1 VPSQQSET
9 KSYAADILRIRAE
22 RSLCATG
29 MRSPHPLADTQE
41 TTMQAALQTRD
52 ETTAVETQTARYARA
67 IKASKRA
74 RWDIDADVIRG
85 REFDFDQTFLPAG
98 LSKVDTL
105 PFLTADER
113 RLMSQVQ
120 GRTYAYIFGLV
131 ERFIG
136 AKVLEL
142 SGRHWLGDQTALEA
156 LVRFSDEELKHQELF
171 RRIEQMLGAR
181 MPAGYRKAVEPNEVA
196 AAVLSKSTWSVL
208 ALTCL
213 IELFT
218 QMHYQQ
224 SIEPQAGLSPL
235 WKDVF
240 KYHWMEEV
248 QHAMLDELEWVQ
260 EDRRLTLRQKE
271 QGVDDLI
278 ALVGAVDGILQAQ
291 AAADAEYFLA
301 IAGRRFNGEEETGI
315 RALVL
320 RAYRWQ
326 YIVSGVQHPHFG
338 KLLTSMT
345 TEAQMARIQAA
356 LAPIVAG

>member
-1 VPSQQSET
+1 MCS
-9 KSYAADILRIRAE
+9 KRGAK
-22 RSLCATG
+22 ATANDPG
-29 MRSPHPLADTQE
+29 NHHMNHEE
-41 TTMQAALQTRD
+41 TTMQAATQMIGNQDAAIETR
-52 ETTAVETQTARYARA
+52 TARYARC
-67 IKASKRA
+67 IKASKRV
-74 RWDIDADVIRG
+74 RWDIDGDVIRG
-85 REFDFDQTFLPAG
+85 RDFDFAHTFLPAG
-98 LSKVDTL
+98 LSKVDQV
-105 PFLTADER
+105 PFLTDEER

-171 RRIEQMLGAR
+171 RRIERMLEAR
-181 MPAGYRKAVEPNEVA
+181 MPAGYVKVAEPNEVA
-196 AAVLSKSTWSVL
+196 SAVLGKSTWSVL

-224 SIEPQAGLSPL
+224 SIEPRVELSPL

-240 KYHWMEEV
+240 KFHWMEEV

-271 QGVDDLI
+271 QAVDDLI

-291 AAADAEYFLA
+291 AEADAGYFVK
-301 IAGRRFNGEEETGI
+301 IAGRRFSDDEEAYI
-315 RALVL
+315 RTVTL

-326 YIVSGVQHPHFG
+326 YIVSGVQHDHFG
-338 KLLTSMT
+338 DLLAGMT
-345 TEAQMARIQAA
+345 TDAQMGRIQSA
-356 LAPIVAG
+356 LAPIVGS